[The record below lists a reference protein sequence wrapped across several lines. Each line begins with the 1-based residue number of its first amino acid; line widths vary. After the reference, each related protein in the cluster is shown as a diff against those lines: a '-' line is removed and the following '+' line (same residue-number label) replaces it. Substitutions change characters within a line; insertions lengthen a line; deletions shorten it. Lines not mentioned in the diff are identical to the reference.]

1 VRPIEPLPDIARRRD
16 GEAGATPGAVATR
29 TAMGVGLLA
38 MAAPAAYTVE
48 PGDTL
53 SGIALEQGTSVEVL
67 ADLNGLDDPDHV
79 VAGSELELPGTQEQG
94 SDEAAVDEADEAA
107 ADEPADEPV
116 AGGADEVATLL
127 EEAATYHGFSPSFVK
142 AVAWQES
149 GWNQD
154 VVSPAGAIGIMQVM
168 PTTGDHVAEQIL
180 GRTLDLA
187 RPRRQ
192 RRGGR
197 RLSRPPVAAHRR
209 RRRAHPGR
217 LLPGPGLGRGARLLR
232 RHRAYIA
239 NVLALRDRF

>member
-127 EEAATYHGFSPSFVK
+127 EEAATYHGFNPSFVK

-154 VVSPAGAIGIMQVM
+154 VVSPAGAIGIMQVL
-168 PTTGDHVAEQIL
+168 PTTGDHVSEQMV
-180 GRTLDLA
+180 GRTLDLHD
-187 RPRRQ
+187 PVEN
-192 RRGGR
+192 
-197 RLSRPPVAAHRR
+197 VAAGVAYLDHLWTRTDGDVEHTL
-209 RRRAHPGR
+209 AAYYQ
-217 LLPGPGLGRGARLLR
+217 GLASVEEHGYFDDTEQ
-232 RHRAYIA
+232 YIA